1 MVFASAA
8 ARTSAIA
15 SPQEGMM
22 SYLKDTNAVATYDGA
37 AWVTVGGGGGGKVLQ
52 VIQATTVTEVSNSTN
67 TYTDTGLTATIT
79 PSSATSKVLV
89 LVSQNG
95 CSKTSANSDNAIQ
108 LRLLRGAT
116 NIIDFAT
123 FGLLTNSALRLNGT
137 SFSVDYLDSPAT
149 TSATTYKT
157 QFNCQ
162 NNSAAVLV
170 QSVGTPRSTITL
182 LEIGA

>member
-1 MVFASAA
+1 
-8 ARTSAIA
+8 
-15 SPQEGMM
+15 
-22 SYLKDTNAVATYDGA
+22 
-37 AWVTVGGGGGGKVLQ
+37 
-52 VIQATTVTEVSNSTN
+52 
-67 TYTDTGLTATIT
+67 
-79 PSSATSKVLV
+79 